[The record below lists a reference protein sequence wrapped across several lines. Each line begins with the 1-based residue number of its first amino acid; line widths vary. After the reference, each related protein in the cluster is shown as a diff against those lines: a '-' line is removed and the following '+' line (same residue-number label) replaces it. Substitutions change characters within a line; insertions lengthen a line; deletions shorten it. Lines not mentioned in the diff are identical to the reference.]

1 MLLLVPLST
10 GAGELTIL
18 TEDMPPYNYV
28 ENGTLTG
35 SSVAVTRE
43 ILNRLGRNETI
54 AEVPWARAYNRGL
67 SEPNVLLLTTV
78 RTKEREHLFKWVGP
92 LSTTRMALYAR
103 RDSDISISSLEEAR
117 QVGSIGTYRKDIKE
131 QFLEKHGFT
140 NLDSA
145 TDPATNLKKL
155 MAGRVDLWI
164 SFDLEVAEQA
174 LKAGV
179 DPSEL
184 KEVFVL
190 DVIEVYFAF
199 SRQTPDTLVAQW
211 HSTFEAMQADG
222 TLYALSS
229 RWLPDANIPGA
240 DRLPEAAPCHS
251 RLQIFTENAPPSS
264 YLENGRLK
272 GLAVDIVREMKRRLG
287 DSCPIHLVPWA
298 RGYELAMTR
307 PNVAL
312 FATSRLP
319 RRENDFQWVGPLYSQ
334 TWGFY
339 ARKGSSISLSNLEE
353 AKSVRRIGTYR
364 QDAKEQF
371 LMDRGFSNLTSANN
385 NMVNPRHLLSGHI
398 DLWVASDLKM
408 PYFARQAG
416 IDPLKIELVL
426 PFRRVENY
434 LAFSRET
441 PQRVVAEWQRVL
453 EEMKDDG
460 GYDRIFSN
468 WAPLEWARKD

>member
-1 MLLLVPLST
+1 MLLLLPLSVK
-10 GAGELTIL
+10 AQELTIL
-18 TEDMPPYNYV
+18 TEDMPPYNFV

-54 AEVPWARAYNRGL
+54 VEVPWARAYNRGL

-78 RTKEREHLFKWVGP
+78 RSKEREHLFQWVGP
-92 LSTTRMALYAR
+92 LSSTRMALYAR

-117 QVGSIGTYRKDIKE
+117 KVGSIGTYRKDIKE
-131 QFLEKHGFT
+131 QFLKKHGFT

-155 MAGRVDLWI
+155 MAGRIDLW
-164 SFDLEVAEQA
+164 SSYDLEVTEQA

-179 DPSEL
+179 DPSEF

-190 DVIEVYFAF
+190 DTIGVYFAF

-211 HSTFEAMQADG
+211 RSTFEAMQADG
-222 TLYALSS
+222 TFYALSS
-229 RWLPDANIPGA
+229 QWLPDANIPDSG
-240 DRLPEAAPCHS
+240 RMPENVHCPS
-251 RLQIFTENAPPSS
+251 GLQFLTENAPPSS
-264 YLENGRLK
+264 YLENGRLE
-272 GLAVDIVREMKRRLG
+272 GLAVDIVREMKQRLN

-298 RGYELAMTR
+298 RGYEMAMTR

-339 ARKGSSISLSNLEE
+339 ARKGSGITLASLEE

-364 QDAKEQF
+364 RDAKEQF
-371 LMDRGFSNLTSANN
+371 LTDKGFSNLTSANSN
-385 NMVNPRHLLSGHI
+385 TVNPHHLLSGQI

-416 IDPLKIELVL
+416 VDPMSIELVL

-434 LAFSRET
+434 LAFSRQT
-441 PQRVVAEWQRVL
+441 PKRVVASWQQVL
-453 EEMKDDG
+453 EEMKQDG
-460 GYDRIFSN
+460 GYERIFNN
-468 WAPLEWARKD
+468 WAHLEWARKD